1 VSEDRQTAVR
11 VARADLEERVRET
24 LEAAGAR
31 PVDAAVTARVL
42 VDADVR
48 GHRSHGV
55 GLLPTY
61 LHRIEAG
68 GIAVDATP
76 EWLSEEGVVA
86 VLHARGALGPVAA
99 ELAARRTAALAA
111 EHGMAAVAVCGNN
124 HVGMLAAYRRP
135 FAEAGVIGVVM
146 NTSGPSV
153 APPGG
158 QRATIGNNAL
168 CIVVPRAGAGS
179 LVVDLATGVVASGKI
194 REAAREGRSIPP
206 GLLLD
211 ADGRETTDPTYI
223 DRGGAVPVFGG
234 HKGLG
239 VSLLIELLVGCLAT
253 GHGSAA
259 IKKQRRYPDEPMG
272 CGQLFLGFS
281 PAAFAGADPD
291 AVVRELQDAVA
302 GAYREP
308 PARPW
313 FPEQLEE
320 DATARAEQ
328 TGIEIAPDLAALLGV
343 DAATLVSAES

>member
-1 VSEDRQTAVR
+1 MSVR
-11 VARADLEERVRET
+11 VAPEELERRVRGT
-24 LEAAGAR
+24 LVAAGAR
-31 PVDAAVTARVL
+31 EHDAAVTARVL

-61 LHRIEAG
+61 LDRIEAG

-76 EWLSEEGVVA
+76 EWLGDEGPVA
-86 VLHARGALGPVAA
+86 VLDARGVLGPVAA
-99 ELAARRTAALAA
+99 DLGARRCAALAA
-111 EHGMAAVAVCGNN
+111 ENGTGTVAVRGNN

-135 FAEAGVIGVVM
+135 FAEAGVVGVFM
-146 NTSGPSV
+146 NTSGASV

-158 QRATIGNNAL
+158 QRATMGNNAL
-168 CIVVPRAGAGS
+168 CIVAPRAGTNP

-211 ADGRETTDPTYI
+211 ADGRETTDPTHI

-253 GHGSAA
+253 GHGSSA
-259 IKKQRRYPDEPMG
+259 IKKQRRYPGEPMG

-281 PAAFAGADPD
+281 PAAFVDADPAD
-291 AVVRELQDAVA
+291 VVRELQDEVA
-302 GAYREP
+302 GAYAEA

-320 DATARAEQ
+320 DATAQAER
-328 TGIEIAPDLAALLGV
+328 TGVEIPPDIAALLGV
-343 DAATLVSAES
+343 EEAVLVPGRR